1 MRFSRFATVLLA
13 SLLAVA
19 SACRSSETPAPPPPP
34 IATPVRTSADA
45 KWVPL
50 RAPDAAS
57 FLELP
62 ATVLTATRAT
72 GVVNPPYPGQIVK
85 LNVRAGE
92 HVKRGQAVAELMMP
106 TVVAAAGENSAA
118 RTRREAYTGRMQQL
132 RALKAEGL
140 VRAVEIADAEMR
152 LAEARADEERTG
164 AILRSAGVA
173 PEQARHL
180 AESGG
185 AVAVKSPIDGVV
197 MEVSAALGETRDT
210 AGSPL
215 VRIAGSAPARI
226 EARAAHRLPEGVT
239 FEFVTAAGERVPVGL
254 ISEAPVVD
262 ARDGTGASWFEP
274 DPARI
279 LPGGL
284 TGKLRIIPPKR
295 PGLTIAPRSAVGK
308 SATTAF
314 VRARRNAR
322 ADDVAVTVLMS
333 SGADA
338 LIESPLPAGTEVA
351 EHAPERMP

>member
-1 MRFSRFATVLLA
+1 MRSGRFVAIVLALA
-13 SLLAVA
+13 SLP
-19 SACRSSETPAPPPPP
+19 ACRSPGAPAPTAATPAPP
-34 IATPVRTSADA
+34 ARTSADA

-62 ATVLTATRAT
+62 ATVLTATGAT

-85 LNVRAGE
+85 ISVRAGE
-92 HVKRGQAVAELMMP
+92 QVRRGQAVAEIMMP
-106 TVVAAAGENSAA
+106 TVVAAAGENAAA
-118 RTRREAYTGRMQQL
+118 RTRLDAYTGRMQQL

-140 VRAVEIADAEMR
+140 VRSVEIADAEMR

-173 PEQARHL
+173 PEQARRL

-185 AVAVKSPIDGVV
+185 AVAIKSPIDGVV
-197 MEVSAALGETRDT
+197 TEVSAALGETRDT
-210 AGSPL
+210 AGAPL

-226 EARAAHRLPEGVT
+226 EARAAQRLLEGAT
-239 FEFVTAAGERVPVGL
+239 FEFVTAAGERLPVRL

-262 ARDGTGASWFEP
+262 PRDGTGASWFEP
-274 DPARI
+274 VPVRV

-308 SATTAF
+308 NAETAF
-314 VRARRNAR
+314 VRARRPDR
-322 ADDVAVTVLMS
+322 AEDVAVKVLMS

-338 LIESPLPAGTEVA
+338 LIESALPVGTEIADRV
-351 EHAPERMP
+351 PERMP

>member
-1 MRFSRFATVLLA
+1 MKFSRLVAIALA
-13 SLLAVA
+13 FVP
-19 SACRSSETPAPPPPP
+19 ACRSADGTAPTPPPTAP
-34 IATPVRTSADA
+34 ARTSADA

-62 ATVLTATRAT
+62 ATVLTATGAT

-92 HVKRGQAVAELMMP
+92 RVRRGQALAEIMMP

-118 RTRREAYTGRMQQL
+118 RTRLDAYTARMQQL
-132 RALKAEGL
+132 RTLKAEGL
-140 VRAVEIADAEMR
+140 VRSVEIADAEMR

-185 AVAVKSPIDGVV
+185 AVAIKSPIEGVV
-197 MEVSAALGETRDT
+197 TEVSAALGETRDS
-210 AGSPL
+210 AGAPL
-215 VRIAGSAPARI
+215 VRVAGTAPARI
-226 EARAAHRLPEGVT
+226 EARATQRLPDGAT
-239 FEFVTAAGERVPVGL
+239 FEFVTAAGERVPVRL

-262 ARDGTGASWFEP
+262 ARDGTAASWFQPEP
-274 DPARI
+274 SRV

-284 TGKLRIIPPKR
+284 TGRLRIIPPKR
-295 PGLTIAPRSAVGK
+295 PGLTIAPRSAVGRN
-308 SATTAF
+308 AGTAF
-314 VRARRNAR
+314 VRARHQDR
-322 ADDVAVTVLMS
+322 ADDVAVRVLMS

-338 LIESPLPAGTEVA
+338 LIESPLPAGSEIA
-351 EHAPERMP
+351 ERVPERMP

>member
-1 MRFSRFATVLLA
+1 MKCSRLAALVLAILP
-13 SLLAVA
+13 
-19 SACRSSETPAPPPPP
+19 ACRSSEAPAPAPPAP
-34 IATPVRTSADA
+34 TRTSVDA

-62 ATVLTATRAT
+62 ATVLTATGAT

-92 HVKRGQAVAELMMP
+92 HVRRGQALAEIMMP
-106 TVVAAAGENSAA
+106 TVVAAAGENAAA
-118 RTRREAYTGRMQQL
+118 RTRLEAYTGRMQQL

-140 VRAVEIADAEMR
+140 VRSVEIADAEMR

-173 PEQARHL
+173 PGQGRQL

-185 AVAVKSPIDGVV
+185 AVAIKSPIDGVV
-197 MEVSAALGETRDT
+197 TEVSAALGETRDS
-210 AGSPL
+210 AGAPL
-215 VRIAGSAPARI
+215 VRVAGTAPARI
-226 EARAAHRLPEGVT
+226 EARASQRLPEKAT
-239 FEFVTAAGERVPVGL
+239 FEFVTAAGERVPVRL

-262 ARDGTGASWFEP
+262 ARDGTAASWFQP
-274 DPARI
+274 DPARV

-295 PGLTIAPRSAVGK
+295 PGLTIAPKSAVGK
-308 SATTAF
+308 NAQTTF
-314 VRARRNAR
+314 VRARRQDR
-322 ADDVAVTVLMS
+322 ADDVAVTVVMS

-351 EHAPERMP
+351 ERVPERTP

>member
-1 MRFSRFATVLLA
+1 MRFARFAAL
-13 SLLAVA
+13 LLAVA
-19 SACRSSETPAPPPPP
+19 PACRSPDAPAGAPPVPAGP
-34 IATPVRTSADA
+34 ARTSADA

-62 ATVLTATRAT
+62 AAVLTATGAT

-92 HVKRGQAVAELMMP
+92 RVRRGQAVAELMMP
-106 TVVAAAGENSAA
+106 TVVAAAGENAAA
-118 RTRREAYTGRMQQL
+118 RTRLEAYTGRMQQL

-140 VRAVEIADAEMR
+140 VRAVELAEVEMR
-152 LAEARADEERTG
+152 LAEAHADQQRTG

-173 PEQARHL
+173 PAQAGQL
-180 AESGG
+180 ADSGG

-197 MEVSAALGETRDT
+197 TEVSAALGETRDT
-210 AGSPL
+210 AGAPL
-215 VRIAGSAPARI
+215 LRIAGSAPARI
-226 EARAAHRLPEGVT
+226 EARAVHGLPEGAR

-254 ISEAPVVD
+254 ISESPVVD

-274 DPARI
+274 QPARV

-284 TGKLRIIPPKR
+284 AGKLRIIPPQR
-295 PGLTIAPRSAVGK
+295 PGLTIAPRSAVGTNAG
-308 SATTAF
+308 SAF
-314 VRARRNAR
+314 VRARRNQR
-322 ADDVAVTVLMS
+322 ADDVPVTVLMS

-351 EHAPERMP
+351 EHAPERTR

>member
-1 MRFSRFATVLLA
+1 MRFNRFAGVVPA
-13 SLLAVA
+13 ILLAVG
-19 SACRSSETPAPPPPP
+19 SGCRSSDTPAPPP
-34 IATPVRTSADA
+34 ALAAPVRTSADA

-50 RAPDAAS
+50 RAPEAAS

-62 ATVLTATRAT
+62 ATVLTATGAT

-85 LNVRAGE
+85 LEVRAGE
-92 HVKRGQAVAELMMP
+92 RVKRGQALAELMMP

-118 RTRREAYTGRMQQL
+118 RTRLEAYTGRMQQL

-152 LAEARADEERTG
+152 LAEARADAERTG

-197 MEVSAALGETRDT
+197 TEVSAALGETRDT

-239 FEFVTAAGERVPVGL
+239 FEFVIAAGERIPVRL

-274 DPARI
+274 QPARV

-295 PGLTIAPRSAVGK
+295 PGLTIAPRSAVGT
-308 SATTAF
+308 SANTAF
-314 VRARRNAR
+314 VRARRDAR

-338 LIESPLPAGTEVA
+338 LIESPLPVGTEVA
-351 EHAPERMP
+351 ERAPERTP